1 MSRLLRSRWAW
12 FVVLAGVAI
21 LVGAV
26 AMRAARGPDITF
38 DKNAWHSAMGP
49 NIIWSNESDNRRAR
63 MLNDLLA
70 HHLSLGMS
78 RREVEKTVGEFDSGG
93 DSHYGYMLVYN
104 PRLDQKVL
112 SAIRW
117 RTMDPYLW
125 LYFDGDAQGCK
136 LVRVR
141 VGR

>member
-1 MSRLLRSRWAW
+1 
-12 FVVLAGVAI
+12 
-21 LVGAV
+21 
-26 AMRAARGPDITF
+26 
-38 DKNAWHSAMGP
+38 
-49 NIIWSNESDNRRAR
+49 

-78 RREVEKTVGEFDSGG
+78 RREVEKTVGEFDFGG

-112 SAIRW
+112 SAIRG